1 MAITILLVY
10 YCKIHL
16 GLKIS
21 RAYHLQALFGI
32 TSTLLYLAAQMSW
45 DSVGLAGFAT
55 AVLVVLLCPAFR
67 SRPGPVPVV
76 LLISD
81 F

>member
-45 DSVGLAGFAT
+45 DSVELADFAT
-55 AVLVVLLCPAFR
+55 GSTIMSGISITA
-67 SRPGPVPVV
+67 RPSVSGSADIR
-76 LLISD
+76 L
-81 F
+81 